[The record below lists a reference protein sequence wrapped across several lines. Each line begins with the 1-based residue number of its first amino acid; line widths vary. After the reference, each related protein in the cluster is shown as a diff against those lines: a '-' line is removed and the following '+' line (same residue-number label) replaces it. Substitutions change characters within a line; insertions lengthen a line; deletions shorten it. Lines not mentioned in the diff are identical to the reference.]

1 MATTVG
7 LLHPGDMGVA
17 VGATLRA
24 GGARVFWASAG
35 RSAAT
40 RARAEQAGLEDAGTV
55 ADVARRSDV
64 VVSVC
69 PPASALDVA
78 REVMAA
84 KFSGLYIDGNAV
96 APSTAREVGTIVE
109 EGGATFVDG
118 GIIGSPPTK
127 REQTR
132 LYLAGSAADRAAAL
146 FAAGPLDAVV
156 VDGKIGAASALKMA
170 YASWTKGSQALLMAV
185 RALAMA
191 EGVDE
196 ALIAEWQ
203 KSIPDL
209 PQRSESAVKGT
220 SRKAWRFVGEM
231 EEIADTYAS
240 VGLPRGFH
248 EAAAAVYER
257 LARYKDA
264 PAAPSVSQASDALRG
279 RA

>member
-1 MATTVG
+1 MASTVG

-24 GGARVFWASAG
+24 GGARVLWASEG
-35 RSAAT
+35 RSASTRT
-40 RARAEQAGLEDAGTV
+40 RAQGAGLEDARTV
-55 ADVARRSDV
+55 SEV
-64 VVSVC
+64 VRASAVIVSVC

-84 KFSGLYIDGNAV
+84 KFSGLYVDGNAV
-96 APSTAREVGTIVE
+96 SPATAREIGTVVE
-109 EGGATFVDG
+109 EAGATFVDG

-127 REQTR
+127 KGQTR
-132 LYLAGSAADRAAAL
+132 LYLAGAGAERAAAL

-156 VDGKIGAASALKMA
+156 VEGKIGAASALKMA
-170 YASWTKGSQALLMAV
+170 YASWTKGSNALLMAV

-196 ALIAEWQ
+196 ALLAEWA

-231 EEIADTYAS
+231 EEIADF
-240 VGLPRGFH
+240 VGED
-248 EAAAAVYER
+248 EAARQMFEAYTKLYER
-257 LARYKDA
+257 IAQDFDGKKEETDTLAKILDHK
-264 PAAPSVSQASDALRG
+264 S
-279 RA
+279 